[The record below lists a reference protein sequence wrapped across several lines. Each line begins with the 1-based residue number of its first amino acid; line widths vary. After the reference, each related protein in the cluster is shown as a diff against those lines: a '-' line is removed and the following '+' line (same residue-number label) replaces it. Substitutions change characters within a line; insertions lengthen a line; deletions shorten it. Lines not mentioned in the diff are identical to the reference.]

1 MKRFL
6 PALLAALLFSTLL
19 HAQSLLP
26 YRDGTRWGYCN
37 MEGKIILPCTYDN
50 AYPFTSA
57 GAVVVV
63 NNKYG
68 LIDTKGN
75 WLFPATFDSLGSF
88 VNNIAIFKKEGK
100 LGLTDK
106 TGKIILPADYQKIEL
121 QKSGFYQLCLSE
133 ILNGFANK
141 NGVLILPAEYREV
154 NDFRYGRA
162 VVQKKWSNDP
172 WIIIDEKGNNV
183 FSLKSGEGFYDNN
196 AKYFSNGVL
205 HYRTFS
211 PNAGGGLYDST
222 GKMLIYIPDA
232 CCYNEEERK
241 LRGMYLKGLFPATQR
256 GEIKDTLTDG
266 KVITVKHPVGYCDS
280 TGKFVIKP
288 KFNEAG
294 EFKNGSALVLQD
306 GKAWLINQKGESVM
320 KEKYNSGFYVSD
332 TRVIFR
338 NNSNNYYLYESGGK
352 LLATIEGLKQA
363 TATYWTEGIAEFK
376 DGLAVV
382 TFKDETRGYIDSMGR
397 IMNGIRLNSGTPY
410 NNGLARVKLD
420 EEISNLNK
428 KAISIGRQ
436 QWDYQDLNT
445 RVFANGDSIYKA
457 VSITDFIQKGQEKKP
472 AFYHVS
478 YIPNTQS
485 KTQLLYNWY
494 AVNDPRGLAPAG
506 WVIPSE
512 EDFMQLKKAS
522 CADSI
527 SSDILY
533 ALGFDNGGQRLLK
546 ETGLGT
552 LFEGGW
558 WTRTN
563 QYKNNDEAKII
574 LLLVSKDGQRPDLR
588 FGVHPCYTGFP
599 VRCMRKPVPVKPGIK
614 LPPLPKLNCDSLLA
628 ITKAKIKPVKPVER
642 KIESAVIEYAREMAG
657 NYKDFSCV
665 LTDSRSSREVTF
677 TQASGKSHFTV
688 ERILAGYIK
697 IDFELNIN
705 NTESGRFFLQFVMQT
720 GEATRIGTGTA
731 ARTSIPLYKVEGKT
745 DPYKPG
751 VAYYRGE
758 NISGS
763 YCPETRTIA
772 INGEMV
778 KYFNSSL
785 VSRTKYRITG
795 VK

>member
-6 PALLAALLFSTLL
+6 PALLAALLFTSNIYS
-19 HAQSLLP
+19 QSLIP
-26 YRDGTRWGYCN
+26 FRDGKLWGYSN
-37 MEGKIILPCTYDN
+37 PEGKIILPCTYDN
-50 AYPFTSA
+50 AYPFTA
-57 GAVVVV
+57 TGAVVVV

-68 LIDTKGN
+68 LIDTKGK
-75 WLFPATFDSLGSF
+75 WLIPASFDSLGQF
-88 VNNIAIFKKEGK
+88 NNSIAIFKKEGK

-106 TGKIILPADYQKIEL
+106 TGKITLPADYQKIERL
-121 QKSGFYQLCLSE
+121 KSGFYQLCLSE

-172 WIIIDEKGNNV
+172 WNIVDEKGNIV

-211 PNAGGGLYDST
+211 PNAGGGLYDSS
-222 GKMLIYIPDA
+222 GKMLIYIPNA
-232 CCYNEEERK
+232 CCYNEEERI
-241 LRGMYLKGLFPATQR
+241 LRGMYMKGLFPATR
-256 GEIKDTLTDG
+256 SGEIKDTLPDG
-266 KVITVKHPVGYCDS
+266 KVITLKYPVGYCDS
-280 TGKFVIKP
+280 TGRFVIKP

-294 EFKNGSALVLQD
+294 EFRNGTALVLQD

-320 KEKYNSGFYVSD
+320 AEKYNKGFYVSD
-332 TRVIFR
+332 TRVVFR
-338 NNSNNYYLYESGGK
+338 NNYNNYYLYETSGK
-352 LLATIEGLKQA
+352 LLATVEGLKLA
-363 TATYWTEGIAEFK
+363 TATYWTEGISEFK
-376 DGLAVV
+376 DGYAVV
-382 TFKDETRGYIDSMGR
+382 TFKDDTRGYIDSMGR
-397 IMNGIRLNSGTPY
+397 IINGIRFNSGTQF
-410 NNGLARVKLD
+410 NNGLALVKQD
-420 EEISNLNK
+420 EEIRNLNK
-428 KAISIGRQ
+428 KEQTVYRHTPISIGRQ

-506 WVIPSE
+506 WTIPTE
-512 EDFMQLKKAS
+512 EDFMKLKKAS

-588 FGVHPCYTGFP
+588 FGVHPCYNGFP
-599 VRCMRKPVPVKPGIK
+599 VRCIRKPEPVKPGIK
-614 LPPLPKLNCDSLLA
+614 LPAIPKLNCDSLLA
-628 ITKAKIKPVKPVER
+628 ITKTRIKSVKPVER
-642 KIESAVIEYAREMAG
+642 KIEPAVIEYAIQIAG
-657 NYKDFSCV
+657 NYKDFTWFLSEA
-665 LTDSRSSREVTF
+665 RGITF
-677 TQASGKSHFTV
+677 T
-688 ERILAGYIK
+688 
-697 IDFELNIN
+697 
-705 NTESGRFFLQFVMQT
+705 NTTL
-720 GEATRIGTGTA
+720 TR
-731 ARTSIPLYKVEGKT
+731 
-745 DPYKPG
+745 
-751 VAYYRGE
+751 
-758 NISGS
+758 
-763 YCPETRTIA
+763 
-772 INGEMV
+772 
-778 KYFNSSL
+778 
-785 VSRTKYRITG
+785 
-795 VK
+795 